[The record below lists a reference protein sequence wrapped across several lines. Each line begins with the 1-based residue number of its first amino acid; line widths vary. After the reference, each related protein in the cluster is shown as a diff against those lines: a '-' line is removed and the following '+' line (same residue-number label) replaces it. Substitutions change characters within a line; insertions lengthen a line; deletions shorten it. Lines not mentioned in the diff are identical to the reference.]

1 MAGLSSFFGS
11 DRRPPAVDV
20 DHARDHTQDPVP
32 HPPAR
37 RAAARA
43 STSPRSAAGRQRLPH
58 HRRHDRLRC
67 AHRQRTPTRW
77 CSRW

>member
-1 MAGLSSFFGS
+1 MAGLSSIFRPG
-11 DRRPPAVDV
+11 RRPPAVDV
-20 DHARDHTQDPVP
+20 GPHADPVP

-43 STSPRSAAGRQRLPH
+43 STSPRSAARRQRLPH

-67 AHRQRTPTRW
+67 ADRQRTSTRS
-77 CSRW
+77 CSR

>member
-1 MAGLSSFFGS
+1 MAGLSSFFGP

-43 STSPRSAAGRQRLPH
+43 SRHRGLPPGDSVSHTTAATTVFGALTGSA
-58 HRRHDRLRC
+58 HRRDDAR
-67 AHRQRTPTRW
+67 A
-77 CSRW
+77 